1 MDIGKI
7 IKELRIEKRLSREEL
22 AKNIGYSASIIRYW
36 ENNVKT
42 PNALAIIALTN
53 FFNVTSDYVLGLEDK
68 FGNKIKQNALLEKE
82 SYKMRIFATRLNE
95 LILENNLNRTKLANK
110 LNYNKQTVIN
120 WCEDQNEPKVTQIKE
135 LCTFFQVTADYLI
148 GLEDEFGNKI
158 DQNDAPKVE
167 EKKETELIEVPIAA
181 RSRGN
186 KIPPKTYLMT
196 EEQLDE
202 LVNRIR
208 GTKD

>member
-1 MDIGKI
+1 MNIGQSIKQLRMDR
-7 IKELRIEKRLSREEL
+7 ELSREDL
-22 AKNIGYSASIIRYW
+22 AKNIGYGASIIRYW
-36 ENNVKT
+36 ENNEKT
-42 PNALAIIALTN
+42 PNALAVIALAT
-53 FFNVTSDYVLGLEDK
+53 FFNVTSDY
-68 FGNKIKQNALLEKE
+68 
-82 SYKMRIFATRLNE
+82 
-95 LILENNLNRTKLANK
+95 IL
-110 LNYNKQTVIN
+110 
-120 WCEDQNEPKVTQIKE
+120 
-135 LCTFFQVTADYLI
+135 

-167 EKKETELIEVPIAA
+167 EKKEPKLIEVPIAA